1 MCDFVE
7 NVLDS
12 ELFAVYSDCVSGA
25 AAMPAAWPGR
35 GARLFGAACLPAA

>member
-7 NVLDS
+7 NVLDL
-12 ELFAVYSDCVSGA
+12 ELFAAYSCCVSVA

-35 GARLFGAACLPAA
+35 GERLFGAACLPAA